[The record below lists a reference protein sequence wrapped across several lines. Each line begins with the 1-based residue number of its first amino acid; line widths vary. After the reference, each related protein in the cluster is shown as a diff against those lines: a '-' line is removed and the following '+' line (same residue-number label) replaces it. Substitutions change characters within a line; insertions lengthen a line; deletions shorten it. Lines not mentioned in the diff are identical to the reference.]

1 MRDLLVTFG
10 LVFLAE
16 LGDQSMLLAIGFA
29 ARYWPWPVLG
39 GIAIAAFTM
48 LWLSTR
54 AGRRSASRCR
64 TGARDRR
71 RPAVRRAAA
80 GRRHPRVAPARC
92 AGPLCPAPPTGD
104 DGPLP

>member
-71 RPAVRRAAA
+71 RAAVPQLRALDAARR
-80 GRRHPRVAPARC
+80 R
-92 AGPLCPAPPTGD
+92 
-104 DGPLP
+104 